1 MKTKTQSRL
10 LLAGISFLLLA
21 TLALLVL
28 STGALAASNI
38 HGTVT
43 DAETDDPIADAD
55 VTVYDPEDR
64 ENYHETTTDT
74 EGYYEVEVNPGH
86 YNIDISKDGYEDHE
100 GEENVGIEEQVEH
113 NAELES
119 KVETY
124 LEGHVTDAETG
135 DPIEDADVTIDDGTR
150 PISGTTDSDGYYKIS
165 CEEGDFHI
173 TITHG
178 DYETHEGDVTVE
190 EGPNQY
196 DAQLEPDGGG
206 GGEDTYLEGHV
217 TDADTGDPIE
227 GAKVK
232 ITVDSGEFTG
242 TTTDSDGYYKISC
255 DEAEYEIEITHDDHE
270 THEGTVTVEAGANT
284 YDAALTPVSGGGNG
298 EDDDDGD
305 SPAFSFIPVIAALG
319 LVTLSLARRQ
329 RS

>member
-21 TLALLVL
+21 TLALILL
-28 STGALAASNI
+28 ASGARAASNI

-64 ENYHETTTDT
+64 DNSHETTTDT

-86 YNIDISKDGYEDHE
+86 YNIHISKDGYEDHE

-135 DPIEDADVTIDDGTR
+135 DPIEDADVTIDDGAR
-150 PISGTTDSDGYYKIS
+150 PISGTTDSDGYYNIS
-165 CEEGDFHI
+165 CWESEFSIAISHA
-173 TITHG
+173 
-178 DYETHEGDVTVE
+178 DYETHEGSVT
-190 EGPNQY
+190 
-196 DAQLEPDGGG
+196 
-206 GGEDTYLEGHV
+206 
-217 TDADTGDPIE
+217 IE
-227 GAKVK
+227 
-232 ITVDSGEFTG
+232 S
-242 TTTDSDGYYKISC
+242 
-255 DEAEYEIEITHDDHE
+255 
-270 THEGTVTVEAGANT
+270 GANT
-284 YDAALTPVSGGGNG
+284 YDAELSPNGGGGGNG
-298 EDDDDGD
+298 GENGGDDAGGDDDDGFEITG
-305 SPAFSFIPVIAALG
+305 SGGLMISGWIVAAVVIAAFFIHKKKG
-319 LVTLSLARRQ
+319 EEEYEDDDE
-329 RS
+329 